1 MEKYTLKEI
10 QYNIDKLTSK
20 MEQLKLNRTQISKD
34 INSLKKQI
42 DFWENLDESQLKM
55 FNVDPV

>member
-20 MEQLKLNRTQISKD
+20 MDQLKLNRTQITKD

-42 DFWENLDESQLKM
+42 DFWESIDESQLKM
-55 FNVDPV
+55 FNVDPI